1 MYVES
6 ISTKVQA
13 NLELV
18 GRTPLATR
26 FYLAGGTAIALH
38 LGHRHSYDLDFFA
51 PAPFDKGDPRRFL
64 SPLGRL
70 TVEQEDKGTFLGTLN
85 DVRISFFIYP
95 YRLLASPVLLGA
107 VRIAAL
113 EDLVVMKLDAI
124 ATRGKKRDFIDLYFM
139 CQDFLPLREM
149 LPLIEQKYEGV
160 KYNFTHLL
168 KSLVYFEDAE
178 ADPMPEMLKPV
189 SWPDVRRFFE
199 REAQALFQQL

>member
-6 ISTKVQA
+6 ISAKVQA

-18 GRTPLATR
+18 GQTPLAAR

-38 LGHRHSYDLDFFA
+38 LGHRHSYDLDFFS

-64 SPLGRL
+64 GSLGQL
-70 TVEQEDKGTFLGTLN
+70 TVEQEDEGTFLGTFN
-85 DVRISFFIYP
+85 DIRISFFIYP
-95 YRLLASPVLLGA
+95 YRLLVSPVLFGA

-113 EDLVVMKLDAI
+113 EDLMVMKLDAI

-139 CQDFLPLREM
+139 CRDSLPLREM
-149 LPLIEQKYEGV
+149 LPLVEQKYEGV

-178 ADPMPEMLKPV
+178 ADPMPHMLKPA

-199 REAQALFQQL
+199 QEAQSLLRRL